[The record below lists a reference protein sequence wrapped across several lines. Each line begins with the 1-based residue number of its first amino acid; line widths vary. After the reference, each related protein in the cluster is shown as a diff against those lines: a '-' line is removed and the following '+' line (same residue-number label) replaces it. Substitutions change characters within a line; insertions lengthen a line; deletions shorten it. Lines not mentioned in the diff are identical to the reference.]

1 MLRCDE
7 ILTMKHP
14 EWSTKSRTSRRLCL
28 DYSNPKMW
36 DAEKLK
42 LGDAD
47 IRSLWES
54 GHMKARSDALEYGLV
69 KSSETVQSLS
79 LLGSTLKRP

>member
-1 MLRCDE
+1 MKVKNTCMDYLTLIHCIGSMLRCDE

-47 IRSLWES
+47 IRSFW
-54 GHMKARSDALEYGLV
+54 
-69 KSSETVQSLS
+69 
-79 LLGSTLKRP
+79 